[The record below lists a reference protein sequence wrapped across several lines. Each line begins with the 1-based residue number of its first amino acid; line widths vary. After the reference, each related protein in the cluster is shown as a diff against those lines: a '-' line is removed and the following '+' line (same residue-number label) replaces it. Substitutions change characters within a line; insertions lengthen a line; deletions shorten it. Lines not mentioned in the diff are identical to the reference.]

1 MKTYLIPDIR
11 SWFES
16 GYSVKECAARFQLS
30 EAAVLDLLTWKE

>member
-16 GYSVKECAARFQLS
+16 GYSAKECTVRFGLS
-30 EAAVLDLLTWKE
+30 ETEVLELLNWKE